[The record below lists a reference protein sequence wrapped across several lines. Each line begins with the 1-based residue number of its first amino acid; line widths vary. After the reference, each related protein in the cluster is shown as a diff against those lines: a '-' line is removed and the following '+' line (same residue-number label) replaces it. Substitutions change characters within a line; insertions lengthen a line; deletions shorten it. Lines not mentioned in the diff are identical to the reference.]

1 MKKHH
6 PHPSANPEALYAQVN
21 KQNRGNQRR
30 PNPEEEVLYA
40 SVNTIDPL
48 SRGRHHNQKHQES
61 ETDYTTVAPSKR
73 EEEVVYASV
82 STAAPLSRG
91 GHHHQRRE
99 GPETDYTEV
108 SPQQRGRPSPTAD
121 QITVQLLKN
130 QHVQAYAEE
139 VVHWSSI
146 VYGQNN
152 LFQQHLQDILKNPL
166 KGKELSDRLAENP
179 ESMGKLA
186 GRHAL
191 GMKSQARKAA
201 EDGFTPL
208 VNAIDG
214 YTKAV
219 TEAKD
224 RILQTP
230 HAEQRRQQEHSQ
242 KSESHHH
249 HHRHARGQEQNSP
262 EHSPHRQR
270 HGMAYAM

>member
-61 ETDYTTVAPSKR
+61 ETDYTTVAPSRR

-82 STAAPLSRG
+82 SSIDPLSRG
-91 GHHHQRRE
+91 GRHNQRQQE
-99 GPETDYTEV
+99 SETDYATV
-108 SPQQRGRPSPTAD
+108 SPQQRGRTSLTTD
-121 QITVQLLKN
+121 QISVHLLKN
-130 QHVQAYAEE
+130 PHVQAYGEE
-139 VVHWSSI
+139 IIHWSSI
-146 VYGQNN
+146 VYGKDN
-152 LFQQHLQDILKNPL
+152 LFQQHLQGILKDPH
-166 KGKELSDRLAENP
+166 KGKDLSDQLAENP

-191 GMKSQARKAA
+191 GMKSQTRKQA
-201 EDGFTPL
+201 EEGFRHL

-219 TEAKD
+219 TEARD

-242 KSESHHH
+242 SHH
-249 HHRHARGQEQNSP
+249 HHRHHHTRGQEQNSP
-262 EHSPHRQR
+262 EHSPRQQK